1 MGFYAHSLWILSLL
15 LGSGLFSIEEDV
27 EFEPVVV
34 WETGD
39 DGKNHPTNRQAVD
52 KDGKPLWRLQL
63 RAKVLKYGR
72 VARVDASVTVPSVA
86 TLRVADIPPLADAV
100 RLMTSS
106 APAKRGFPSS
116 AAKEG

>member
-15 LGSGLFSIEEDV
+15 LGSGLFTVEEGV

-52 KDGKPLWRLQL
+52 KDGTPLWRLPV
-63 RAKVLKYGR
+63 RAKVLKFGR

-86 TLRVADIPPLADAV
+86 TLHVADIPSVEDAV
-100 RLMTSS
+100 QDEVLEIGGHSRRE
-106 APAKRGFPSS
+106 A
-116 AAKEG
+116 

>member
-15 LGSGLFSIEEDV
+15 LGSGLFTIEEGV

-52 KDGKPLWRLQL
+52 KDGKPLWRLPL
-63 RAKVLKYGR
+63 RAKVLRFGR
-72 VARVDASVTVPSVA
+72 VTRVDASVTVPSVA
-86 TLRVADIPPLADAV
+86 TLHVADVPSVADAV
-100 RLMTSS
+100 QEDVIEL
-106 APAKRGFPSS
+106 PSS
-116 AAKEG
+116 QER